1 MSLSRKEIIDYSLR
15 YIPEQEL
22 VEFPHDGELFSF
34 LQRDVAPDKA
44 RKDDEGWSF
53 AGYGICLNYEL
64 DTEEKPAGKWI
75 WFSFILLD
83 TFPPKHSVMKLQPP
97 HIAKGQF
104 QNATRTA
111 EIKILK
117 IPLPTKATDAYAPKK
132 SMSGKNVSG
141 VSSAKLIQ
149 FPAKKKKE

>member
-15 YIPEQEL
+15 YISEQEL
-22 VEFPHDGELFSF
+22 VDFPHDGELFSF
-34 LQRDVAPDKA
+34 LQRDIVPDKA
-44 RKDDEGWSF
+44 PKDNEGWAF
-53 AGYGICLNYEL
+53 AGYGICLKYEL

-75 WFSFILLD
+75 WFSCILLD

-97 HIAKGQF
+97 HIAKGLF

-117 IPLPTKATDAYAPKK
+117 IPLQTKTSYADAPKK
-132 SMSGKNVSG
+132 SLSGKNKSG